1 MIEHRTKFH
10 KQTSQNFS
18 QTVIVLSTSTFQQT
32 HRDSPE
38 EDSFVEYTI
47 ASTVALQKIVKASE
61 QDQWDAIKSML
72 IQMQSPKV
80 DLM

>member
-1 MIEHRTKFH
+1 MNTG
-10 KQTSQNFS
+10 QNFTS
-18 QTVIVLSTSTFQQT
+18 KILKTLHRQLQLSTSTFQLTQG
-32 HRDSPE
+32 DSPE

>member
-1 MIEHRTKFH
+1 MHR
-10 KQTSQNFS
+10 QLQ
-18 QTVIVLSTSTFQQT
+18 LSTSTFQLTQG
-32 HRDSPE
+32 DSPE